1 MFNVQE
7 EGPSQVRQVTL
18 AVVTAAL
25 TTAVHG
31 LVTWGIQELQM
42 KFGSKPKE
50 PPPPEKEEVKSL

>member
-1 MFNVQE
+1 MFNAQE

-25 TTAVHG
+25 TTAAHG

-42 KFGSKPKE
+42 KFGSKRKQPE
-50 PPPPEKEEVKSL
+50 PPPEKEEVK